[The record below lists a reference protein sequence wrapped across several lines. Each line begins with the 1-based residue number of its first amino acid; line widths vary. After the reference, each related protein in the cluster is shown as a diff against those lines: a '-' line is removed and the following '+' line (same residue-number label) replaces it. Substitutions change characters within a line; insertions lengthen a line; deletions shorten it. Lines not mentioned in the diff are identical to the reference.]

1 MHDKNRNISDCDN
14 LTEDSIVSCFE
25 SESLHKAQVFFFDE
39 TDSTNTRA
47 KLYADTS
54 QWKENGE
61 PAFFI
66 AAKQTA
72 GRGRLGRSFLSDGRG
87 LYMTYLFRPTESLG
101 SVLRYT
107 TRAAVIAARA
117 VEELSGCE
125 VKLKWVNDLY
135 VSGKKLAGILAEGR
149 TDASGKLEYMVIGIG
164 INAFA
169 TDFPEELS
177 EIATDIESESGRKIS
192 RAALAAKIASGLCS
206 YLSDSSLISEY
217 RKRSF
222 LIGERVN
229 VIKPTESYPA
239 TVIGI
244 DDDSALLIKC
254 ENGTIE
260 SLSSGEVSIRK
271 FN

>member
-1 MHDKNRNISDCDN
+1 MFDKKRNRTETDT
-14 LTEDSIVSCFE
+14 LTEDSVICAFANE
-25 SESLHKAQVFFFDE
+25 GLHKTRVFFFED

-47 KLYADTS
+47 KLYADTDK
-54 QWKENGE
+54 WKEKGE

-66 AAKQTA
+66 AERQSA

-87 LYMTYLFRPTESLG
+87 LYMTYLFRPEESLG
-101 SVLRYT
+101 SALKYT
-107 TRAAVIAARA
+107 ARAAVVAARA

-149 TDASGKLEYMVIGIG
+149 TDALGNLEYMLIGIG
-164 INAFA
+164 INVFA
-169 TDFPEELS
+169 SAFPEELS
-177 EIATDIESESGRKIS
+177 EIATDIESESGVKIS
-192 RAALAAKIASGLCS
+192 RAVLAAKIASGLCS
-206 YLSDSSLISEY
+206 HLSDSTLICEY
-217 RKRSF
+217 RERSF

-244 DDDSALLIKC
+244 DDDSALLIKLDSGEVEC
-254 ENGTIE
+254 
-260 SLSSGEVSIRK
+260 LSSGEVSIRK
-271 FN
+271 FS